1 MAVSKNFTPIIYET
15 AEGFEKCTKQARVER
30 RKGGKLKTA
39 NCERYWE
46 LGNSI
51 KIRMSDVRAQ
61 IEAWKLNIIN
71 REEAR
76 RLVELN
82 TY

>member
-30 RKGGKLKTA
+30 RKGGKLKTDK
-39 NCERYWE
+39 CKLRDM
-46 LGNSI
+46 GNSI